1 VQGKKLSVLEI
12 GTKSSTKKIGNF
24 ITHFVKQES
33 FGGILLFIAAILALF
48 AANSPLL
55 SEKYFELWE
64 IEFGI
69 TIGNLSFIR
78 DAHFWVND
86 ALMALFFLM
95 IGLEVKR
102 EILAGE
108 LSSFQKAISP
118 IFASIGGMV
127 FPIMIFLYFTWGSGD
142 IKGFA
147 IPMGTDTAFALGV
160 LMLLGSRIPIKLKV
174 FLVTLA
180 IADDIGSILVI
191 AIFYSGNISFDY
203 LSLAL
208 SVTAVLLLFNRFG
221 VRTLAV
227 YLIGGLALWY
237 FFYKSGIHAT
247 ISGIV
252 LAFTIPIHSKIS
264 SSSFLENLRLATNV
278 FYSNAPKDSQQV
290 LLNAKQNNALEMIA
304 QAYDEVQSPLVRL
317 ERNLHPLS
325 AYFIMPVFAFAN
337 AGVIVESG
345 FEFDNLFWGISLGLF
360 LGKPLGIFVFT
371 FILDF
376 LGISRKPSNLTWTQ
390 IFGVGLVA
398 GIGFTMSILI
408 SNLALSDKLAAHAT
422 LSVLLASLVATIVS
436 MGFFFMFSKKDDLAL
451 TAVSKEKI

>member
-1 VQGKKLSVLEI
+1 LSVLGI
-12 GTKSSTKKIGNF
+12 GNKGSTKKIGNF

-55 SEKYFELWE
+55 SEKYFALWE
-64 IEFGI
+64 VKFGI
-69 TIGNLSFIR
+69 TVGDLSFIK
-78 DAHFWVND
+78 DTHFWVND

-102 EILAGE
+102 EILVGE

-118 IFASIGGMV
+118 IFASVGGML
-127 FPIMIFLYFTWGSGD
+127 FPVIIFLCFTWGSGN

-191 AIFYSGNISFDY
+191 AIFYSREISLDY
-203 LSLAL
+203 LALAL
-208 SVTAVLLLFNRFG
+208 SVTAILLLFNKFG
-221 VRTLAV
+221 VRTLTV

-252 LAFTIPIHSKIS
+252 LAFTIPIYSKIS

-290 LLNAKQNNALEMIA
+290 LLNAKQNNALEMIV
-304 QAYDEVQSPLVRL
+304 QAYDEVQSPLVKL

-337 AGVIVESG
+337 AGVVAHGG
-345 FEFDNLFWGISLGLF
+345 FEFDDLFWGIALGLF
-360 LGKPLGIFVFT
+360 LGKPLGIFIFT

-408 SNLALSDKLAAHAT
+408 SNLALDDKLAAHAT
-422 LSVLLASLVATIVS
+422 LSVLLASFVATVVS
-436 MGFFFMFSKKDDLAL
+436 MSFFFIFSKKDDL
-451 TAVSKEKI
+451 TAASKEKI